1 MSDHEQNSV
10 THASCKGEV
19 TTVEDLDEYPDGS
32 VFLNSRGFVVVLDT
46 VHFAPEEP
54 VRVFFSIDREEDWPI
69 DRLGFPAQLL
79 HRPATLS
86 AVLEETT

>member
-79 HRPATLS
+79 HRPAALS